1 MMRAIL
7 MVFAGL
13 FCVLVMALLVFVV
26 GMRRRSRVVING
38 VRRLARATKRFP
50 LKTAWTTGA
59 SVSVVRHI
67 GRSSGR
73 EFDTPVQPV
82 VTAEGFL
89 VALPYGSNSDWV
101 RNVLARGN
109 ATILHHGTAYRVGHP
124 EVVPLDQVEDQFSTK
139 ERRTHRLFGVTEC
152 LMLRRTVADQ
162 TVAHVAGSAES

>member
-1 MMRAIL
+1 MRAIW
-7 MVFAGL
+7 MVVAGL
-13 FCVLVMALLVFVV
+13 FSVAVMALLVFVV

-50 LKTAWTTGA
+50 LKTAGATGA

-73 EFDTPVQPV
+73 KFDTPIQPV
-82 VTAEGFL
+82 ITTEGFL

-109 ATILHHGTAYRVGHP
+109 ATILHEGNAYRVDHP
-124 EVVPLDQVEDQFSTK
+124 EVVSLDQVEDQFSTK

-152 LMLRRTVADQ
+152 LMLRWTVADQ
-162 TVAHVAGSAES
+162 TVARVDGSAES

>member
-1 MMRAIL
+1 
-7 MVFAGL
+7 MVVAGL
-13 FCVLVMALLVFVV
+13 FCVVVMALLVFVV
-26 GMRRRSRVVING
+26 GMRRRSRIVING
-38 VRRLARATKRFP
+38 VRRLALATKRFP
-50 LKTAWTTGA
+50 LKTAGATGA

-73 EFDTPVQPV
+73 GFHPPIQPV

-89 VALPYGSNSDWV
+89 VALPYGSNSHWV
-101 RNVLARGN
+101 RAVLARGN
-109 ATILHHGTAYRVGHP
+109 ATIRHDGTAYRVDHP
-124 EVVPLDQVEDQFSTK
+124 EVVSLDKVADQFSTK